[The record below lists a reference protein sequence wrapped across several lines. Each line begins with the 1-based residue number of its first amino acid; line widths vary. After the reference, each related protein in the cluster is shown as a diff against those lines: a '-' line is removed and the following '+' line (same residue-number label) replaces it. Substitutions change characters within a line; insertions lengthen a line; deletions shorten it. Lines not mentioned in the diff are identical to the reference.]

1 MKHTVKVTIILI
13 GLFLLTQIVGLAT
26 VSKYI
31 QVGVSDTG
39 ETVITHEDTVVGP
52 QPEIEEK
59 DYSAIFIIIAVLV
72 GTGIVLLLM
81 HLKLGHFWKIWFF
94 VAVFLTL
101 SISFD
106 VYIARVY
113 AVVLALVLALM
124 KTIRPNV
131 YVHNFTEIFVYT
143 GITIIILPYLNV
155 VSAISLLVLI
165 SIYDMYAV
173 WKSKHM
179 IKLAK
184 FQTQSKVFAGLMLN
198 YGAQKKEE
206 KVVKKE
212 AKKEV
217 SKKTKV
223 VVKQKSAILGG
234 VDVAFPLMFSA
245 AVMESLIFDGFTK
258 QVAFLQSLI
267 ITLFVAIALWL
278 LFIKSEKDKFYPAM
292 PFLSAGC
299 LVGYGI
305 ILLINLI

>member
-1 MKHTVKVTIILI
+1 
-13 GLFLLTQIVGLAT
+13 
-26 VSKYI
+26 
-31 QVGVSDTG
+31 
-39 ETVITHEDTVVGP
+39 
-52 QPEIEEK
+52 
-59 DYSAIFIIIAVLV
+59 
-72 GTGIVLLLM
+72 
-81 HLKLGHFWKIWFF
+81 
-94 VAVFLTL
+94 
-101 SISFD
+101 
-106 VYIARVY
+106 
-113 AVVLALVLALM
+113 
-124 KTIRPNV
+124 
-131 YVHNFTEIFVYT
+131 
-143 GITIIILPYLNV
+143 
-155 VSAISLLVLI
+155 
-165 SIYDMYAV
+165 
-173 WKSKHM
+173 
-179 IKLAK
+179 
-184 FQTQSKVFAGLMLN
+184 MLN

-234 VDVAFPLMFSA
+234 GDVAFPLMFSA

>member
-1 MKHTVKVTIILI
+1 
-13 GLFLLTQIVGLAT
+13 
-26 VSKYI
+26 
-31 QVGVSDTG
+31 
-39 ETVITHEDTVVGP
+39 
-52 QPEIEEK
+52 
-59 DYSAIFIIIAVLV
+59 
-72 GTGIVLLLM
+72 M

-234 VDVAFPLMFSA
+234 GDVAFPLMFSA